1 MWAKL
6 KSRAQ
11 ILDTMSELTV
21 ADLPRLFARKGRAL
35 GALLAAN
42 DFAGLETL
50 SKSGVDLLAATNVEP
65 HTVIPGADLAG
76 IALAAKQYGRPVEDF
91 WPAFPGTK
99 HAHRAANIERY
110 ATTAT
115 ARALE
120 AGAIDAVEWAL
131 GPTGFNITHPAQW
144 GSWIVPRSDVPMIF
158 SLLAHDGFRL
168 GRELP
173 VATYVEL
180 FARGLIDTQMEYFS
194 WDVYRV
200 FVDKLRYGAEDRT
213 DVAVAALK
221 CGLNLG
227 DMRGSFSAFMCADIL
242 FALYHAEFPNASN
255 EDFIR
260 SCCDDVLCSRSTW
273 KCRDPKWATPYV
285 DELEYWQIIRDSL
298 TAKTPWPECKCEEF
312 AALSEYA
319 RQKLT
324 PGPKNA
330 GAQ

>member
-65 HTVIPGADLAG
+65 HSLIPTANLAQY
-76 IALAAKQYGRPVEDF
+76 KQYGRPVEDF

-200 FVDKLRYGAEDRT
+200 FVDKLRHGAEDR
-213 DVAVAALK
+213 DVVVAAALK
-221 CGLNLG
+221 CGLNLD
-227 DMRGSFSAFMCADIL
+227 DMRGSFNTFMSTNVI
-242 FALYHAEFPNASN
+242 FALYHAEFPSASN

-260 SCCDDVLCSRSTW
+260 SCCDKTLCSFGARNW
-273 KCRDPKWATPYV
+273 YDPEWAAPYV
-285 DELEYWQIIRDSL
+285 DELEYWQIVRETL
-298 TAKTPWPECKCEEF
+298 TAKTPWPDNRCKEY

-330 GAQ
+330 VAQ

>member
-1 MWAKL
+1 
-6 KSRAQ
+6 
-11 ILDTMSELTV
+11 MSELTV
-21 ADLPRLFARKGRAL
+21 ADLPRLFVRKGRAL

-50 SKSGVDLLAATNVEP
+50 SKSGVDLLTAVNDEP
-65 HTVIPGADLAG
+65 HTLIPGADLAVV
-76 IALAAKQYGRPVEDF
+76 AQSKQYGCLAEDL

-131 GPTGFNITHPAQW
+131 GPTGFNITHPARW
-144 GSWIVPRSDVPMIF
+144 RNPFPPAPKSDIPMIF

-180 FARGLIDTQMEYFS
+180 FARGLIDTQMEYFG
-194 WDVYRV
+194 WNVNHM
-200 FVDKLRYGAEDRT
+200 FVDKLPRGVEDRNT
-213 DVAVAALK
+213 VIEAALK
-221 CGLNLG
+221 CGLDLSVL
-227 DMRGSFSAFMCADIL
+227 RTSFYAITSTDIH
-242 FALYHAEFPNASN
+242 FALYRAEFPNATN
-255 EDFIR
+255 ENFIR
-260 SCCDDVLCSRSTW
+260 TCCDRVLCYSTQRL
-273 KCRDPKWATPYV
+273 RDPEWAAPYV
-285 DELEYWQIIRDSL
+285 DELEYWQIIRKTL
-298 TAKTPWPECKCEEF
+298 TAKTFCHEEC

-330 GAQ
+330 VAQ

>member
-1 MWAKL
+1 
-6 KSRAQ
+6 
-11 ILDTMSELTV
+11 MSELTV
-21 ADLPRLFARKGRAL
+21 ADLPRLFAQKGRVL

-50 SKSGVDLLAATNVEP
+50 SKSGVDLLAATNDEP
-65 HTVIPGADLAG
+65 HTLIPGADLAG
-76 IALAAKQYGRPVEDF
+76 LALTAKWYGRPVEDF
-91 WPAFPGTK
+91 WPGNLGTK

-131 GPTGFNITHPAQW
+131 GPTGFNITHPARW
-144 GSWIVPRSDVPMIF
+144 GKPFPPAPKSDIPMIF

-180 FARGLIDTQMEYFS
+180 FARGLIDTQMEYFG
-194 WDVYRV
+194 WDLHHM
-200 FVDKLRYGAEDRT
+200 FVDKLPRATEDR
-213 DVAVAALK
+213 DEVVAAALK
-221 CGLNLG
+221 CGLDLSVL
-227 DMRGSFSAFMCADIL
+227 RTSFHAIISTDIH
-242 FALYHAEFPNASN
+242 FALYRAEFPNATN
-255 EDFIR
+255 EDFIQT
-260 SCCDDVLCSRSTW
+260 CCDRVLCYSTQRL
-273 KCRDPKWATPYV
+273 RDPEWAAPYV
-285 DELEYWQIIRDSL
+285 DELEYWQIIRKTL
-298 TAKTPWPECKCEEF
+298 TAKTFCHEEC
-312 AALSEYA
+312 AALSELA

-330 GAQ
+330 VAQ